1 MSASQSPQ
9 GRYPIRAV
17 AKLTGITIDTLRAW
31 ERRYGAVTPSRDR
44 RGRLY
49 TDADVARLRLIH
61 LAVSAGH
68 AVGRV
73 ADLDDEELR
82 RLTQSAVAPRG
93 VNAPAD
99 TSALKA
105 ALLTLDSIEVD
116 REASRLA
123 AQLSP
128 VELVRDALLPL
139 LRDVGDH
146 WNARRGGVA
155 LEHVMSSTLRHLFG
169 SFLRFHG
176 KRHAEARLLFATL
189 SGDQHEIGILAAAM
203 LAAGQGFGVSYIGP
217 NLPAREVLAAVDA
230 AGARVLVLGVT
241 FTSNKGT
248 RQRDLRAVVLDQ
260 PAGVELWVG
269 GREAGDYVDLIEPRG
284 AWLRDFDAYQAQLS
298 RLSAVTN

>member
-1 MSASQSPQ
+1 MSASQSAS

-17 AKLTGITIDTLRAW
+17 AKLTGISIDTLRAW
-31 ERRYGAVTPSRDR
+31 ERRYGVVTPSRDR

-61 LAVSAGH
+61 LVVSAGH

-73 ADLDDEELR
+73 ADLDNEALQ
-82 RLTQSAVAPRG
+82 RLTEAAVAPRG
-93 VNAPAD
+93 VIAPVD

-123 AQLSP
+123 AHLSP

-146 WNARRGGVA
+146 WDARRGGVA

-176 KRHAEARLLFATL
+176 KRDTAIRLLFATPP
-189 SGDQHEIGILAAAM
+189 GDQHEMGILAAAM

-217 NLPAREVLAAVDA
+217 NLPAHEIVGAVQAAA
-230 AGARVLVLGVT
+230 ARVLVLGLT
-241 FTSNKGT
+241 FASNNGT
-248 RQRDLRAVVLDQ
+248 RRRDLRAILRGL
-260 PAGVELWVG
+260 PASVELWVG
-269 GREAGDYVDLIEPRG
+269 GRDAGEYADLIEPRG
-284 AWLRDFDAYQAQLS
+284 SWLRDFDSYQAQLV
-298 RLSAVTN
+298 RLGASAS

>member
-1 MSASQSPQ
+1 MRANDGAS

-17 AKLTGITIDTLRAW
+17 AKLTGVSIDTLRAW

-61 LAVSAGH
+61 LAVSGGH
-68 AVGRV
+68 AVGQV
-73 ADLDDEELR
+73 AGLDDGELR
-82 RLTQSAVAPRG
+82 RLTQSAVAPR
-93 VNAPAD
+93 AAKTPAD

-105 ALLTLDSIEVD
+105 ALLTLDTIEVD
-116 REASRLA
+116 RQASRLA
-123 AQLSP
+123 ALLSP

-146 WNARRGGVA
+146 WSARRRGVA

-176 KRHAEARLLFATL
+176 KRHSDVRLLFATPA
-189 SGDQHEIGILAAAM
+189 GDQHEIGILAAAM

-217 NLPAREVLAAVDA
+217 SLPAPEILDAVEA
-230 AGARVLVLGVT
+230 AGAQVLVLGLT
-241 FTSNKGT
+241 FASNNGA
-248 RQRDLRAVVLDQ
+248 RQRDLRTILRGLPAAVEFWV
-260 PAGVELWVG
+260 AG
-269 GREAGDYVDLIEPRG
+269 RDAGTYAGLVEPRG
-284 AWLRDFDAYQAQLS
+284 VWLRDFDSYQA
-298 RLSAVTN
+298 RLSGLDRR